1 MSETSQLTIT
11 ILRDNVAREGLLPGH
26 GLAMLVHTDESKF
39 LLDTG
44 DSAETWDNADVLGVD
59 LSEAQTLV
67 LSHGHYDHTGGLA
80 ELLNRFWELRI
91 VAHPGVFDPHWAS
104 DEGGRRY
111 IGMPHTRSE
120 FEAMGARFELS
131 AEPVQIAEGV
141 MTTGQIFQDA
151 SPLPAQTRLQVER
164 DGQTMPD
171 DFADDLSLAVTLPE
185 ACVVLTGC
193 AHAGVINIVQRCE
206 DLSEKPVRA
215 LIGGTHL
222 MHSSEE
228 EVRELAAELTR
239 RGVRHIAPLHCTGE
253 SGKQYLAAHFAGTTL
268 PAGTGD
274 TILVGPDG
282 TLTVGNGMPL

>member
-1 MSETSQLTIT
+1 MSETSELTIS
-11 ILRDNVAREGLLPGH
+11 ILRDNVAREGLLAGH
-26 GLAMLVHTDESKF
+26 GLAMFVRTAVSGF

-44 DSAETWDNADVLGVD
+44 DSDETWDNADVLGVD
-59 LSEAQTLV
+59 PSEAQTLV

-80 ELLNRFWELRI
+80 ELLRRSGEMRI
-91 VAHPGVFDPHWAS
+91 VAHPGVFEPHWAA

-131 AEPVQIAEGV
+131 AKPVRIAEGV

-164 DGQTMPD
+164 DGQTVSD
-171 DFADDLSLAVTLPE
+171 DFADDMSLAVTLPE
-185 ACVVLTGC
+185 ACVVITGC

-206 DLSEKPVRA
+206 ELSGKPVRA

-228 EVRELAAELTR
+228 QVREVAEELTR
-239 RGVRHIAPLHCTGE
+239 RGVRHIAPLHCTGD
-253 SGKQYLAAHFAGTTL
+253 SGKQYLAKHFAGETL
-268 PAGTGD
+268 AAGTGD
-274 TILVGPDG
+274 MIVVGADG
-282 TLTVGNGMPL
+282 TLTIAPQ